1 MQASDAS
8 GLTPEPPVWIWIL
21 RQGHGQWCPGTVQMG
36 DRWGRDSE
44 CNCQIRVPLPPA
56 QALARS
62 ELYGNQYHTSQIS
75 GAARTKAQGKRST
88 PVRSPVVAYR
98 GGSVDSSAR
107 PVTPIILSH
116 TTQLNYEAAPHSRWP
131 ILDACIQG
139 LEDPGSLY
147 MIQEIDGLDLDSE
160 SAGLLLKSVR
170 GYAIYSLD
178 PGGYVTSWNRSSIQ
192 SRVIRR
198 RGSRK
203 TCLHVL

>member
-56 QALARS
+56 QPLARS

-88 PVRSPVVAYR
+88 RSPFVA
-98 GGSVDSSAR
+98 
-107 PVTPIILSH
+107 
-116 TTQLNYEAAPHSRWP
+116 
-131 ILDACIQG
+131 
-139 LEDPGSLY
+139 
-147 MIQEIDGLDLDSE
+147 
-160 SAGLLLKSVR
+160 
-170 GYAIYSLD
+170 
-178 PGGYVTSWNRSSIQ
+178 
-192 SRVIRR
+192 
-198 RGSRK
+198 
-203 TCLHVL
+203 